1 MNMQF
6 MEDRNSSAGNTWV
19 SIGGDS
25 KLDYDGTMYF
35 PNSNIWIFGGSEVTA
50 RSPNLIMVGDKLWFQ
65 DNSKVVVKQEN
76 VRGLLVKETPRLKFG
91 AKLVE

>member
-1 MNMQF
+1 MQF
-6 MEDRNSSAGNTWV
+6 MEDRNSTAGNTWV

-76 VRGLLVKETPRLKFG
+76 VRGLPVKETPRLKFG